1 VSEHVMPEGHRRAVE
16 ALRHGGP
23 ATPEGLRRRLQALE
37 SHSPERL
44 LGRPHGVPR
53 LLAPA
58 AGVAA
63 LIVVAVVV
71 VLSLGGPAGPSVV
84 QASELAELPS
94 TQPTPARDAHNAGLL
109 DRRLEGVS
117 FPDWS
122 KDFGWRADGA
132 RTDRLDGRRAETVF
146 YTHHGHRI
154 GYTVISGKPLEMPD
168 DAQVV
173 HRNGLEMRR
182 YMDGDRTVLVFE
194 RDGLTCILAG
204 HVVHEDTPLKLA
216 AWEGSGAVRF

>member
-1 VSEHVMPEGHRRAVE
+1 MSDHVMPEGHRRAVE
-16 ALRHGGP
+16 ALRYGGP
-23 ATPEGLRRRLQALE
+23 ATPEGLRQRLQALE
-37 SHSPERL
+37 PRSPERL
-44 LGRPHGVPR
+44 LGRPRGMPR

-84 QASELAELPS
+84 QASELAQLPS
-94 TQPTPARDAHNAGLL
+94 TQPTPARDPQNAALL

-122 KDFGWRADGA
+122 KEFGWHADGA

-154 GYTVISGKPLEMPD
+154 GYTVISGKPLETPD

-173 HRNGLEMRR
+173 RRNGLEMRR

-194 RDGLTCILAG
+194 RNGLTCILAG
-204 HVVHEDTPLKLA
+204 HVVHDSTPLKLA
-216 AWEGSGAVRF
+216 SWHGGGATRF

>member
-1 VSEHVMPEGHRRAVE
+1 MSDHVMPEGHRRAVE
-16 ALRHGGP
+16 ALRYGGP
-23 ATPEGLRRRLQALE
+23 PTPGGGGGRLPALE
-37 SHSPERL
+37 PPSPPRP
-44 LGRPHGVPR
+44 LGGPRGVPR

-84 QASELAELPS
+84 QASELAQLPS
-94 TQPTPARDAHNAGLL
+94 TQPTPARDPHNATLL

-122 KDFGWRADGA
+122 KEFGWRADGA

-146 YTHHGHRI
+146 YTHHGHRV

-173 HRNGLEMRR
+173 RRNGLEMLR

-194 RDGLTCILAG
+194 RNGLTCILAG
-204 HVVHEDTPLKLA
+204 HVVHENTPFKLA
-216 AWEGSGAVRF
+216 SWRAGGATRL